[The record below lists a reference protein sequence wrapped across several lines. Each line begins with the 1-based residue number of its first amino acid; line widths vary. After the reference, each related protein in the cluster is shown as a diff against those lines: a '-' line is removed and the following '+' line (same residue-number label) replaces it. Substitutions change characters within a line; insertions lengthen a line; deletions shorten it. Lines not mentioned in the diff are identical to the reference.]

1 LTTTATG
8 IPLNVTNLP
17 DAPSVSAPQTSGT
30 ANLPT
35 GVEMDNGKIEIIDN
49 SGTRKIVLNSND
61 FNYILNN
68 LVLGSDTKESTAI
81 FQISSTTQGFLPPR
95 MTATQKNNIES
106 PAEGLIIY
114 QTDATSGLYLYN
126 GSTWELV

>member
-1 LTTTATG
+1 
-8 IPLNVTNLP
+8 
-17 DAPSVSAPQTSGT
+17 
-30 ANLPT
+30 
-35 GVEMDNGKIEIIDN
+35 MDNGKIEIIDN